1 MKSYGDKWGKSR
13 VKVTILEAKQRS
25 NSNDNNNNNKG
36 KSNNNNNNN
45 ALEFHNIPFREQT
58 MEGFHD
64 KKMSEMYTEEM
75 ELNEL
80 IYPPSMLQIRLQLI
94 SGTTFKVMGLAVCGD

>member
-1 MKSYGDKWGKSR
+1 M
-13 VKVTILEAKQRS
+13 KVTILDAKQKS
-25 NSNDNNNNNKG
+25 NSNDNNNNN

-45 ALEFHNIPFREQT
+45 ALEFQYIPLLEQT

-64 KKMSEMYTEEM
+64 KKTSEMYTEEM